1 MGHQKST
8 SGKEVVSDRDAMEL
22 ALAEARLAALE
33 GEVPVGA
40 VAVFAGTVLSS
51 RHNEREHSSDPTAH
65 AEVLAVRDAAATL
78 GTWHLEGVDL
88 FVTLEPC
95 PMCAGAILLG
105 RVRRLVYAVADPKT
119 GACGSLYNLCDDPR
133 MNHSID
139 VHQGLLADEAA
150 RLLSRFFTG
159 IRI

>member
-1 MGHQKST
+1 
-8 SGKEVVSDRDAMEL
+8 
-22 ALAEARLAALE
+22 
-33 GEVPVGA
+33 
-40 VAVFAGTVLSS
+40 
-51 RHNEREHSSDPTAH
+51 
-65 AEVLAVRDAAATL
+65 VLAVRDAAAKL
-78 GTWHLEGVDL
+78 GTWHLEGVEL

-95 PMCAGAILLG
+95 PMCAGAILLS

-150 RLLSRFFTG
+150 GLLSRFFTG